1 MRMKHKSWSEPYILE
16 HPETIITIKSEEDI
30 TKLVNGP
37 VCLEIGTGLGDFIL
51 GVMLVFLSAFVVAWG
66 YQVFW
71 NEVVLNVWQMFTSGD
86 VINTMRISYG
96 ACLAIAIGLGLIYQ
110 KKGEEKTIKEAST
123 LIIVKSIARII
134 MISLTLLVTSIVF

>member
-1 MRMKHKSWSEPYILE
+1 MK
-16 HPETIITIKSEEDI
+16 
-30 TKLVNGP
+30 V
-37 VCLEIGTGLGDFIL
+37 LGDLFL
-51 GVMLVFLSAFVVAWG
+51 GIMLIFVSAFVVAWG

-110 KKGEEKTIKEAST
+110 KKAEEKMTFKEAAT
-123 LIIVKSIARII
+123 LIIAKSFTRII

>member
-1 MRMKHKSWSEPYILE
+1 MVK
-16 HPETIITIKSEEDI
+16 
-30 TKLVNGP
+30 VFGN
-37 VCLEIGTGLGDFIL
+37 FIL
-51 GVMLVFLSAFVVAWG
+51 GIMLTFISAFVIAWG

-110 KKGEEKTIKEAST
+110 KKAEEKTADIKEATT
-123 LIIVKSIARII
+123 LVIGKSITRII
-134 MISLTLLVTSIVF
+134 MIGLTLLVTSIVF